1 MDKEDVVHIYSGT
14 VLSQK
19 KKQNW
24 VICSDVDGPEFVI
37 QSEVRKKNK
46 YLYTESRKMVQ
57 MRLFLRI
64 AIETQMQGKGA

>member
-14 VLSQK
+14 LLSQK

-37 QSEVRKKNK
+37 QSEVRKRKTSIYIQN
-46 YLYTESRKMVQ
+46 LERWSR
-57 MRLFLRI
+57 
-64 AIETQMQGKGA
+64 